1 MTRQFQKPTP
11 DPNAADDDPPHSSH
25 LGNELLARHNLA
37 KKSVLNSL
45 ADAQQNSNKAQAGMG
60 CDGMGLGSA
69 GLAVARRQSWETSM
83 TISTGIR
90 LNWPGGDFFIER
102 GI

>member
-60 CDGMGLGSA
+60 CDGMGWVQLSWA
-69 GLAVARRQSWETSM
+69 GRSKATIVGDEHDDKHGHKTELA
-83 TISTGIR
+83 GGR
-90 LNWPGGDFFIER
+90 LLY
-102 GI
+102 